1 MVKRMKIILKI
12 SCKKDAYCNREE
24 YFKKYGEYD
33 NNGEFRKLQNG
44 APVIVNIDGTYYYYD
59 KLIPAFGCITYDEYR
74 RELKSPI
81 AAGLPP
87 LFIWK

>member
-1 MVKRMKIILKI
+1 MRSKIILDKNKSKNAI
-12 SCKKDAYCNREE
+12 CDREE

-33 NNGEFRKLQNG
+33 SNGDFRKLQNG
-44 APVIVNIDGTYYYYD
+44 APLIVNIDGTYYYYD

>member
-1 MVKRMKIILKI
+1 MRSKIILDKNKSKNAI
-12 SCKKDAYCNREE
+12 CDREE

-44 APVIVNIDGTYYYYD
+44 APIIVNIDGTYYYYD

>member
-1 MVKRMKIILKI
+1 MRSKIILDKSKSKNAI
-12 SCKKDAYCNREE
+12 CDREE

-33 NNGEFRKLQNG
+33 SNGDFRKLQNG

-59 KLIPAFGCITYDEYR
+59 KLIPVFGCITYDEYR

>member
-1 MVKRMKIILKI
+1 MRSKIILDKNK
-12 SCKKDAYCNREE
+12 SKNAVCDREE

-33 NNGEFRKLQNG
+33 GNGDFRKLQNG
-44 APVIVNIDGTYYYYD
+44 APIIVNIDGTYYYYD